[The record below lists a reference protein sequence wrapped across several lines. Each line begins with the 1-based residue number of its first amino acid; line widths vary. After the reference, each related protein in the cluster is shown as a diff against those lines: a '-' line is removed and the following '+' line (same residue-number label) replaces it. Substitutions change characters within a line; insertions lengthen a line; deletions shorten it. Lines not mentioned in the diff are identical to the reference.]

1 MAYGL
6 RYNLQQALRDGG
18 SLFVNIYKDGY
29 TGSVYNYTP
38 TAITISPNTNSD
50 EPEPGIISSQLNL
63 SFVLSSQDD
72 YTNFPNLLTFNDR
85 EFYVELT
92 RIPLNGTEAVVWKG
106 FMFNDYVNVPFTT
119 GNLQVNVTCIDAL
132 SFMKNSIYAYTASSN
147 QLQNLY
153 QIISEGLNSIGF
165 PSAGSLYQCCSYFG
179 SLMSD
184 RSIAASNEPF
194 GQTYIYKRDLQ
205 QQSYYDIIEQIVKS
219 FGCRLFQ
226 QNGDWWIMSANEMAA
241 ATIYFTKYNLT
252 TNTSTGGTLSN
263 GVTIS
268 PYNGSNI
275 YFINNSQNKITRKGY
290 PVVKVNAPVEFKNN
304 YIANGTF
311 KINSGGVATNWLEA
325 ESGTGTVTLI
335 PNTSEPYDIFELA
348 LATAG
353 GGAVISYTTAGT
365 LPYLYPPGFSLSFDC
380 SKNNTFVFATA
391 IFKISISVENS
402 IGERFYANSSGVWG
416 APGAVNDYVVNTTA
430 APNVFETIT
439 YNLQL
444 GAFNISGTNYNVEG
458 YLRVEFTYVGTTGF
472 SSRNV
477 KIRNVNAIQSSTAL
491 PSSLIATRF
500 ITTAN
505 SLTKDF
511 ESTLGIYRSD
521 IQNCYGALFYS
532 NGAPITLWYRF
543 SYPGTTYPSLP
554 ILVARELSNLFNKNY
569 ATLEGELGETIISN
583 NVIYLNNTYTITDS
597 ASSALTYN
605 GKKFIANRSDV
616 DLYINQENNL
626 QLLEITNTDNTS
638 SESIKWELNG

>member
-6 RYNLQQALRDGG
+6 RYNLQQALRDGS
-18 SLFVNIYKDGY
+18 SLFVNIYRDGH
-29 TGSVYNYTP
+29 TGSVYSYTP
-38 TAITISPNTNSD
+38 TAITISPNTISD

-63 SFVLSSQDD
+63 SFILSSQDD
-72 YTNFPNLLTFNDR
+72 YDNFPVLLSFNDR
-85 EFYVELT
+85 EYYVELT
-92 RIPLNGTEAVVWKG
+92 KIPVGGTESVVWRG

-119 GNLQVNVTCIDAL
+119 GNLEVNVTCIDAL
-132 SFMKNSIYAYTASSN
+132 SYMKNSFYPYTASSN
-147 QLQNLY
+147 QLEKLY
-153 QIISEGLNSIGF
+153 TVLSQGLNTIGF
-165 PSAGSLYQCCSYFG
+165 PNVPSLYQCCSYFG
-179 SLMSD
+179 SAMFD

-194 GQTYIYKRDLQ
+194 DQTYIYKRDLQ
-205 QQSYYDIIEQIVKS
+205 RQSYYDLIEQIVKS

-241 ATIYFTKYNLT
+241 STIYFTKYNLT

-275 YFINNSQNKITRKGY
+275 HFINNSQNKITRKGY
-290 PVVKVNAPVEFKNN
+290 PIINVNAPVKFTSD

-311 KINSGGVATNWLEA
+311 KINSGGVVTNW
-325 ESGTGTVTLI
+325 TQTTTVSTI
-335 PNTSEPYDIFELA
+335 TVVSVPSEPYDVVELINNVFS
-348 LATAG
+348 
-353 GGAVISYTTAGT
+353 GGATFSYVTAGT
-365 LPYLYPPGFSLSFDC
+365 LPYFYAPGFTLAFDF
-380 SKNNTFVFATA
+380 S
-391 IFKISISVENS
+391 ISRPGGPLIEVSVENS
-402 IGERFYANSSGVWG
+402 SGQRFYADENGVWG
-416 APGAVNDYVVNTTA
+416 APGVVRNFIADSTA
-430 APNVFETIT
+430 GDNVWQT
-439 YNLQL
+439 YSFNYEL

-458 YLRVEFTYVGTTGF
+458 YFRFKFTNLGSGFVSTT
-472 SSRNV
+472 
-477 KIRNVNAIQSSTAL
+477 KLRNVNATQSATAL

-511 ESTLGIYRSD
+511 QSSLGVYRSD

-554 ILVARELSNLFNKNY
+554 ILVARELSNLFNRNY

-583 NVIYLNNTYTITDS
+583 NIIYLNNTYTITDS
-597 ASSALTYN
+597 ASNALTYN

-616 DLYINQENNL
+616 NLYINQESNL

-638 SESIKWELNG
+638 TESIKWELNG

>member
-6 RYNLQQALRDGG
+6 RYNLQQALRDGS
-18 SLFVNIYKDGY
+18 SLFVNIYRDGH
-29 TGSVYNYTP
+29 TGSVYSYTP
-38 TAITISPNTNSD
+38 TAITISPNTISD

-63 SFVLSSQDD
+63 SFILSSQDD
-72 YTNFPNLLTFNDR
+72 YDNFPVLLSFNDR
-85 EFYVELT
+85 EYYVELT
-92 RIPLNGTEAVVWKG
+92 KIPVGGTESVVWRG

-119 GNLQVNVTCIDAL
+119 GNLEVNVTCIDAL
-132 SFMKNSIYAYTASSN
+132 SYMKNSFYPYTASSN
-147 QLQNLY
+147 QLEKLY
-153 QIISEGLNSIGF
+153 TVLSQGLNTIGF
-165 PSAGSLYQCCSYFG
+165 PNVPSLYQCCSYFG
-179 SLMSD
+179 SAMFD

-194 GQTYIYKRDLQ
+194 DQTYIYKRDLQ
-205 QQSYYDIIEQIVKS
+205 RQSYYDLIEQIVKS

-241 ATIYFTKYNLT
+241 STIYFTKYNLT

-275 YFINNSQNKITRKGY
+275 HFINNSQNKITRKGY
-290 PVVKVNAPVEFKNN
+290 PIINVNAPVKFTSD

-311 KINSGGVATNWLEA
+311 KINSGGVVTNW
-325 ESGTGTVTLI
+325 TQTTTVSTI
-335 PNTSEPYDIFELA
+335 TVVSVPSEPYDVVELINNVFS
-348 LATAG
+348 
-353 GGAVISYTTAGT
+353 GGATFSYVTAGT
-365 LPYLYPPGFSLSFDC
+365 LPYFYAPGFTLAFDF
-380 SKNNTFVFATA
+380 S
-391 IFKISISVENS
+391 ISRPGGPLIEVSVENS
-402 IGERFYANSSGVWG
+402 SGQRFYADENGVWG
-416 APGAVNDYVVNTTA
+416 APGVVRNFIADSTA
-430 APNVFETIT
+430 GDNVWQT
-439 YNLQL
+439 YSFNYEL

-458 YLRVEFTYVGTTGF
+458 YFRFKFTNLGSGFVSTT
-472 SSRNV
+472 
-477 KIRNVNAIQSSTAL
+477 KLRNVNASQSATAL

-511 ESTLGIYRSD
+511 ESSLGVYRSD

-554 ILVARELSNLFNKNY
+554 ILVARELSNLFNRNY

-583 NVIYLNNTYTITDS
+583 NIIYLNNTYTITDS
-597 ASSALTYN
+597 ASNALTYN

-616 DLYINQENNL
+616 NLYINQESNL

-638 SESIKWELNG
+638 TESIKWELNG

>member
-38 TAITISPNTNSD
+38 TSITVSPNTISD

-92 RIPLNGTEAVVWKG
+92 RIPLNGTEAVVWRG

-119 GNLQVNVTCIDAL
+119 GNLEVNVTCIDAL
-132 SFMKNSIYAYTASSN
+132 SFMKNSFYPYTASSN
-147 QLQNLY
+147 QLEKLY
-153 QIISEGLNSIGF
+153 TVLSQGLNTIGF
-165 PSAGSLYQCCSYFG
+165 PNVPSLYQCCSYFG
-179 SLMSD
+179 SAMFD

-194 GQTYIYKRDLQ
+194 DQTYIYKRDLQ
-205 QQSYYDIIEQIVKS
+205 RQSYYDLIEQIVKS

-241 ATIYFTKYNLT
+241 STIYFTKYNLN

-275 YFINNSQNKITRKGY
+275 HFINNSQNKITRKGY
-290 PVVKVNAPVEFKNN
+290 PIINVNAPVKFTSD

-311 KINSGGVATNWLEA
+311 KINSGGVVTNWTQTTLV
-325 ESGTGTVTLI
+325 STITVVSV
-335 PNTSEPYDIFELA
+335 PSEPYDVVELINNVFS
-348 LATAG
+348 
-353 GGAVISYTTAGT
+353 GGATFSYVTAGT
-365 LPYLYPPGFSLSFDC
+365 LPYFYAPGFSLAFDF
-380 SKNNTFVFATA
+380 S
-391 IFKISISVENS
+391 ISRPGGPLIEVSVENS
-402 IGERFYANSSGVWG
+402 SGQRFYADANGVWG
-416 APGAVNDYVVNTTA
+416 APGVVRNFIADSTA
-430 APNVFETIT
+430 GDNVWQT
-439 YNLQL
+439 YSFNYEL

-458 YLRVEFTYVGTTGF
+458 YFRFKFTNLGSGFVSTT
-472 SSRNV
+472 
-477 KIRNVNAIQSSTAL
+477 KLRNVNASQSATAL

-511 ESTLGIYRSD
+511 ESSLGVYRSD

-554 ILVARELSNLFNKNY
+554 ILVARELSNLFNRNY

-583 NVIYLNNTYTITDS
+583 NIIYLNNTYTITDS
-597 ASSALTYN
+597 ATNALSYN

-616 DLYINQENNL
+616 NLYINQESNL
-626 QLLEITNTDNTS
+626 QLLEITNADNTS
-638 SESIKWELNG
+638 TESIKWELNG

>member
-38 TAITISPNTNSD
+38 TTITISPNTISD

-85 EFYVELT
+85 EFYVELI
-92 RIPLNGTEAVVWKG
+92 RIPLNGTETVVWKG

-119 GNLQVNVTCIDAL
+119 GNLMVNVTCIDAL
-132 SFMKNSIYAYTASSN
+132 SFMKNTFYPYTASSN
-147 QLQNLY
+147 SLEKLY
-153 QIISEGLNSIGF
+153 TVISQGLNSIGF
-165 PSAGSLYQCCSYFG
+165 PNSSSLYQCCSYFG
-179 SLMSD
+179 SAMFD

-194 GQTYIYKRDLQ
+194 DQTYIYKRDLQ
-205 QQSYYDIIEQIVKS
+205 QQSYYDLIEQIVKS

-241 ATIYFTKYNLT
+241 STIYYAKYNLSN
-252 TNTSTGGTLSN
+252 NTSTGGTLSN
-263 GVTIS
+263 GVTIA

-290 PVVKVNAPVEFKNN
+290 PIINVKSSVEFKNN

-311 KINSGGVATNWLEA
+311 KINNGTLVTNWTPIT
-325 ESGTGTVTLI
+325 SGTGVVSLI
-335 PNTSEPYDIFELA
+335 ANPTEPYDVIQLSIGS
-348 LATAG
+348 LGSAG
-353 GGAVISYTTAGT
+353 IAYETAGT
-365 LPYLYPPGFSLSFDC
+365 LPYLYSPGFSLSFD
-380 SKNNTFVFATA
+380 SAESEFAA
-391 IFKISISVENS
+391 LNISISVENS
-402 IGERFYANSSGVWG
+402 IGQRFYADANGVWG
-416 APGAVNDYVVNTTA
+416 APGVSTNYTVSNTA
-430 APNVFETIT
+430 APDVFQTIT

-444 GAFNISGTNYNVEG
+444 GAFNIGGTNYNVEG
-458 YLRVEFTYVGTTGF
+458 YLRVILVNTGPPLSGT
-472 SSRNV
+472 RIV
-477 KIRNVNAIQSSTAL
+477 KIRNVNATQSSGAL
-491 PSSLIATRF
+491 PNSLIATRF

-511 ESTLGIYRSD
+511 ESYLGIYRSD

-532 NGAPITLWYRF
+532 NGAPITSWYRF

-554 ILVARELSNLFNKNY
+554 ILVARELSNLFNRNY

-616 DLYINQENNL
+616 NLYINQESNL
-626 QLLEITNTDNTS
+626 QLLEITNADNTS
-638 SESIKWELNG
+638 TESIKWELNG

>member
-6 RYNLQQALRDGG
+6 RYNLQQALSDGG

-38 TAITISPNTNSD
+38 TSITVSPNTISD

-92 RIPLNGTEAVVWKG
+92 RIPLNGTEAVVWRG
-106 FMFNDYVNVPFTT
+106 FMFNDYVNIPFTT

-132 SFMKNSIYAYTASSN
+132 SFMKNTFYPYTASSN
-147 QLQNLY
+147 SLEKLY
-153 QIISEGLNSIGF
+153 TVISQGLNSIGF
-165 PSAGSLYQCCSYFG
+165 PNASSLYQCCSYFG
-179 SLMSD
+179 SAMFN

-194 GQTYIYKRDLQ
+194 DQTYIYKRDLQ
-205 QQSYYDIIEQIVKS
+205 QQSYYDLIEQIVKS

-241 ATIYFTKYNLT
+241 STIYFTKYNLS

-275 YFINNSQNKITRKGY
+275 HFINNSQNKITRKGY
-290 PVVKVNAPVEFKNN
+290 PIVKVNAPVKFTSN

-311 KINSGGVATNWLEA
+311 KINSGSVVTNWTQA
-325 ESGTGTVTLI
+325 TDGTGTITII
-335 PNTSEPYDIFELA
+335 PNSSEPYDVVQLAVTIF
-348 LATAG
+348 G
-353 GGAVISYTTAGT
+353 GGSTFSYVTAGT
-365 LPYLYPPGFSLSFDC
+365 LPYFYPPGFNLSFDYA
-380 SKNNTFVFATA
+380 FTA
-391 IFKISISVENS
+391 SGGFGIQVSVENT
-402 IGERFYANSSGVWG
+402 IGQRFYADSNGVWG
-416 APGAVNDYVVNTTA
+416 APGVIRGINVDTTTGG
-430 APNVFETIT
+430 NVFNNIA
-439 YNLQL
+439 YDFQL

-458 YLRVEFTYVGTTGF
+458 YLRLEFNYVYPGGPAG
-472 SSRNV
+472 NV
-477 KIRNVNAIQSSTAL
+477 KIRNINSSQNSTAL
-491 PSSLIATRF
+491 PSSLIATRSV
-500 ITTAN
+500 TTAN

-511 ESTLGIYRSD
+511 ESSLGVYRSD

-554 ILVARELSNLFNKNY
+554 ILVARELSNLFNRNY

-583 NVIYLNNTYTITDS
+583 NIIYLNNTYTITDS
-597 ASSALTYN
+597 ASNALTYN

-616 DLYINQENNL
+616 NLYINQESNL
-626 QLLEITNTDNTS
+626 QLLEITNADNTS
-638 SESIKWELNG
+638 TESIKWELNG

>member
-38 TAITISPNTNSD
+38 TTITISPNTISD

-92 RIPLNGTEAVVWKG
+92 RIPLNGTETVVWKG

-119 GNLQVNVTCIDAL
+119 GNLMVNVTCIDAL
-132 SFMKNSIYAYTASSN
+132 SFMKNTFYPYTASSN
-147 QLQNLY
+147 SLEKLY
-153 QIISEGLNSIGF
+153 TVIAQGLNSIGF
-165 PSAGSLYQCCSYFG
+165 PNSSSLYQCCSYFG
-179 SLMSD
+179 SAMFD

-194 GQTYIYKRDLQ
+194 DQTYIYKRDLQ
-205 QQSYYDIIEQIVKS
+205 QQSYYDLIEQIVKS

-241 ATIYFTKYNLT
+241 STIYYAKYNLSN
-252 TNTSTGGTLSN
+252 NTSTGGTLSN
-263 GVTIS
+263 GVTIA

-290 PVVKVNAPVEFKNN
+290 PIINVESSVEFKNN

-311 KINSGGVATNWLEA
+311 KINNGINATNWVKA
-325 ESGTGTVTLI
+325 EVNSATATII
-335 PNTSEPYDIFELA
+335 PNTSEPYDVFELA
-348 LATAG
+348 LSTFLSA
-353 GGAVISYTTAGT
+353 AVISYTTVGT
-365 LPYLYPPGFSLSFDC
+365 LPYFNRPGFSFSFDC
-380 SKNNTFVFATA
+380 STNNASL
-391 IFKISISVENS
+391 FKINISVENS
-402 IGERFYANSSGVWG
+402 IGQRFYADANGVWG
-416 APGAVNDYVVNTTA
+416 APGVVIEYNVNVTA

-444 GAFNISGTNYNVEG
+444 GAFNIGGTNYNVEG
-458 YLRVEFTYVGTTGF
+458 YFRVEFTYSGPAGVAG
-472 SSRNV
+472 RNV
-477 KIRNVNAIQSSTAL
+477 KIRNVNATQYSEGL
-491 PSSLIATRF
+491 PNSLIATRF

-511 ESTLGIYRSD
+511 ESYLGIYRSD

-532 NGAPITLWYRF
+532 NGAPITSWYRF

-554 ILVARELSNLFNKNY
+554 ILVARELSNLFNRNY

-616 DLYINQENNL
+616 DLYINQESNL
-626 QLLEITNTDNTS
+626 QLLEITNSDNTS
-638 SESIKWELNG
+638 TESIKWELNG